1 MYSLSK
7 QAHED
12 KFETVDTTKKKK
24 KKKYYLKFC

>member
-24 KKKYYLKFC
+24 KKYYLKFC